1 MSNVDKSI
9 IVCDNGSRCI
19 TVGYANSN
27 FPAVI
32 FPSIVGRPFLGYEE
46 NVTNMKIKDIMIGE
60 EVEQV
65 MNMLQIS
72 RPIQNEKKVFYISQ
86 VLYEIGKSCNIFMIT
101 LLTKNWELKPLNGKS
116 YYPSPNESRKNR
128 ETMVEMLFETYNFK
142 AVYVAIQATLV
153 LYARGL
159 MTVVVVD
166 SGDGV
171 TQIVPVYESS
181 VLPNLVKR
189 IGIGGRDVTRYL
201 MKLFLD
207 CGYYFN
213 RTADFDTVRKI
224 KENLCY
230 VCHDYD
236 FEKRLALETTALVRP
251 YKLPNGRTIRIGEER
266 FTAPEVLF
274 HPYLVDFV
282 GDGIS
287 ETIFRAINKAPVEIR
302 PQLYQQIVL
311 SGGTSM
317 FPGFTTRLEKD
328 IKELYCTHVLKGNR
342 EGLKRFKLEIED
354 PPRRKHIVFEGLT
367 VLAGLIK
374 DRPIWVTREE
384 YAENGVRCVE
394 KLKGKK
400 L

>member
-1 MSNVDKSI
+1 MSKVDKGI

-27 FPAVI
+27 FPAAI

-72 RPIQNEKKVFYISQ
+72 RPIQNGIVR
-86 VLYEIGKSCNIFMIT
+86 
-101 LLTKNWELKPLNGKS
+101 NWEDMKYLYDYAFGKKLGIETS
-116 YYPSPNESRKNR
+116 EWKILLSEAPMNREKNR

-142 AVYVAIQATLV
+142 AVYVAIQAILV
-153 LYARGL
+153 LYARAL
-159 MTVVVVD
+159 MTGVVVD

-181 VLPNLVKR
+181 VLPHLVKR

-201 MKLFLD
+201 MKTLLHR
-207 CGYYFN
+207 GYYFN

-224 KENLCY
+224 KEKLCY

-251 YKLPNGRTIRIGEER
+251 YKLPDGRTIRIG
-266 FTAPEVLF
+266 
-274 HPYLVDFV
+274 
-282 GDGIS
+282 
-287 ETIFRAINKAPVEIR
+287 
-302 PQLYQQIVL
+302 
-311 SGGTSM
+311 
-317 FPGFTTRLEKD
+317 
-328 IKELYCTHVLKGNR
+328 
-342 EGLKRFKLEIED
+342 
-354 PPRRKHIVFEGLT
+354 
-367 VLAGLIK
+367 
-374 DRPIWVTREE
+374 
-384 YAENGVRCVE
+384 
-394 KLKGKK
+394 
-400 L
+400 